1 MRTKAVF
8 LLGGALGYVLG
19 TRAGREQ
26 FEKIRGTAQSVWQN
40 PKVQDTVS
48 GVQEKVSARA
58 PELKEKVTGAV
69 RSVRGTENDPAE
81 DTWASDTTDTY
92 STGTTG
98 TASST
103 TDDGRPTGPTGLS

>member
-40 PKVQDTVS
+40 PKVQETVS

-69 RSVRGTENDPAE
+69 RSAHGTENDPAE
-81 DTWASDTTDTY
+81 DTWASDTTATDSY
-92 STGTTG
+92 STGGSSATTE
-98 TASST
+98 
-103 TDDGRPTGPTGLS
+103 DGRPSGPTGLS